1 MDSGLPEHALL
12 LLGARRRLSAEES
25 AAFKTLM
32 AASLDWRLLLQL
44 ADRHRILAL
53 LYSSLEREDCLRKV
67 PQPALDSLCAA
78 VRLRVARS
86 MALNGELARILETFE
101 RLGIPAMPCKGP
113 AVAVAAYGSIS
124 FRSFC
129 DLDILVPES
138 HLSLGSEALG
148 TLGYRPALRF
158 TAEQERSYVENECAI
173 QFRDESRGI
182 VVELHWRFCERNAS
196 VDLPVAAFW
205 HRATKIALPGYEAST
220 LATEDLLLYL
230 CVHGAKHCWER
241 IEWIT
246 CLAEVIRL
254 APSLDWPAVLQRAE
268 SLGILRLLYLGL
280 HLAQSQGAQLP
291 EPVTRSLESDSAAR
305 RLAARVH
312 AELFDIP
319 AGQSHYQL
327 RANRYLFMMR
337 SRERW
342 ADRARILF
350 YSAIRPPHP
359 EANEWMRLPPQLAF
373 LHRIFR
379 PVRLLTEYSLV
390 AWRHYVR

>member
-1 MDSGLPEHALL
+1 MDSGRPEHALL
-12 LLGARRRLSAEES
+12 LLGARRQRSAKESAE
-25 AAFKTLM
+25 FKSLM
-32 AASLDWRLLLQL
+32 MEPLDWRFLLQT

-53 LYSSLEREDCLRKV
+53 LYSSLEREGCLERV
-67 PQPALDSLCAA
+67 PPPVLESLCAA
-78 VRLRVARS
+78 VRMRVARS
-86 MALNGELARILETFE
+86 MALNGELARILRTFE
-101 RLGIPAMPCKGP
+101 KLGIPAMPCKGP
-113 AVAVAAYGSIS
+113 AVAMAAYGSIS

-158 TAEQERSYVENECAI
+158 TADQERSYVENECAI
-173 QFRDESRGI
+173 QFRDEPRGF

-205 HRATKIALPGYEAST
+205 HRATRITLPGYEAPT

-246 CLAEVIRL
+246 CLAEVIRVS
-254 APSLDWPAVLQRAE
+254 PSVQWPAVLQRAE
-268 SLGILRLLYLGL
+268 SLGILRLLHLGL
-280 HLAQSQGAQLP
+280 YLAQSLGAQLP
-291 EPVTRSLESDSAAR
+291 GPVMRSLESDSAAR

-312 AELFDIP
+312 AELFATA

-327 RANRYLFMMR
+327 RASRYLFMMR

-359 EANEWMRLPPQLAF
+359 EANEWMQLPPQLAF

-379 PVRLLTEYSLV
+379 PVRLLTEYSVV

>member
-1 MDSGLPEHALL
+1 ML
-12 LLGARRRLSAEES
+12 LLGARRQLSAEES
-25 AAFKTLM
+25 AKFKNLM
-32 AASLDWRLLLQL
+32 AEPLDWRLLLQM
-44 ADRHRILAL
+44 ADRHRILVL
-53 LYSSLEREDCLRKV
+53 LYSTLEREGCLCKV
-67 PQPALDSLCAA
+67 PPPVLDSLCAA

-86 MALNGELARILETFE
+86 MALNGELARILGTFE

-113 AVAVAAYGSIS
+113 AVAMAAYGSIS

-148 TLGYRPALRF
+148 ALGYRPALRF
-158 TAEQERSYVENECAI
+158 TAEQERSYVENECAM
-173 QFRDESRGI
+173 QFRDESRGF

-196 VDLPVAAFW
+196 VDLPLTAFW
-205 HRATKIALPGYEAST
+205 HRATRIALPGHEAST
-220 LATEDLLLYL
+220 LATEDLVLYL

-246 CLAEVIRL
+246 CLAEVIRVTQ
-254 APSLDWPAVLQRAE
+254 SLNWPAVLERAE
-268 SLGILRLLYLGL
+268 SLGILRLLHLGL
-280 HLAQSQGAQLP
+280 YLAQSQGAELP
-291 EPVTRSLESDSAAR
+291 EPVRRSLESDSAAR

-312 AELFDIP
+312 AELFVIP

-327 RANRYLFMMR
+327 RASRYLFMMR

-359 EANEWMRLPPQLAF
+359 EANEWMQLPPQLAF
-373 LHRIFR
+373 LHRVFR